1 MVRKKPCTVDAPM
14 EEQRVFLTKVQSDQL
29 QAAFE
34 RRWNAA
40 RTYDRLPD
48 APLGMPALICAA
60 LSAEIDSK
68 PCYSRLAAIP
78 GEHNLA
84 KLLGLLPQAT
94 RYAIVADVSVN
105 YPDFPKQLANAENA
119 FIRWRYFYEAREDLN
134 INILFV
140 GTLGAAIQNQI
151 GLNWVA
157 A

>member
-1 MVRKKPCTVDAPM
+1 M
-14 EEQRVFLTKVQSDQL
+14 
-29 QAAFE
+29 
-34 RRWNAA
+34 
-40 RTYDRLPD
+40 
-48 APLGMPALICAA
+48 
-60 LSAEIDSK
+60 
-68 PCYSRLAAIP
+68 
-78 GEHNLA
+78 A